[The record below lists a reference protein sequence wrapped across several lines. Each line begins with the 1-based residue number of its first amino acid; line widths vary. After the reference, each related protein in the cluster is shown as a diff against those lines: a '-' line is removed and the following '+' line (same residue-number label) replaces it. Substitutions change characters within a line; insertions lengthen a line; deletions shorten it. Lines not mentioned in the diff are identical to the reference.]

1 MESAGSRPRFFA
13 LLPPCDPCAA
23 ARCGAAGAVFGLLAA
38 PAASLSFTAVLCLL
52 LSLWAFHLETA
63 GVHRAVSL
71 AALAILS
78 SQLHFAPHSLFGVAE
93 LGEGLFVYLV
103 VWVLAA
109 YHRQPGLQAT
119 ATAALL
125 LSAGFLAKPPVAIS
139 CALLSVAFFLFH
151 VRTITHPLGFG
162 LLLFTPAILCAAGAV
177 GFTLLTAG
185 RLLAGA
191 SAIPA
196 APPDQH
202 IWRYLFLLPVATLS
216 YRIVRRRFGE
226 PDLAYLAMACAGSLL
241 CQIHWPAD
249 GLSLDDLFFIAA
261 GGAAA
266 LLVAPVSQAAQTP
279 ARANSS

>member
-1 MESAGSRPRFFA
+1 MLHRRHGLQSARDPVGQPGFHGSA
-13 LLPPCDPCAA
+13 L
-23 ARCGAAGAVFGLLAA
+23 R
-38 PAASLSFTAVLCLL
+38 
-52 LSLWAFHLETA
+52 
-63 GVHRAVSL
+63 
-71 AALAILS
+71 AALALGLPPGNRRSASRRVSLTRPGGYYRASFISRRIPS
-78 SQLHFAPHSLFGVAE
+78 SASPK

-196 APPDQH
+196 ALPDQH

-279 ARANSS
+279 ARANSSWPSRHRRAPSCGPLR